1 MSFKKRLV
9 MAAAAIGCVMAA
21 STVSA
26 LAQDDDDDT
35 FEQKMLRKL
44 MGRDKPPID
53 YRERSPLVIPP
64 SSELPPPESANAF
77 AAQGS
82 AAGSAAAVGS
92 AAWPQD
98 PDVAAKNK
106 KTTRRIR
113 GADES
118 DRAAAALMSPD
129 EIKRGKVSGGERK
142 RAVTLSDNES
152 SRPLRPGELGG
163 KEYSLFSLFGK
174 SAQGEKPEKFAGE
187 PTRELLTEPPVG
199 YRTPSPDQPYQPPKE
214 KPIFKMPSLWD
225 HGTGEPN

>member
-9 MAAAAIGCVMAA
+9 MAVAAIGCVMAA

-44 MGRDKPPID
+44 MGRDKPAID

-64 SSELPPPESANAF
+64 SAELPPPESANA
-77 AAQGS
+77 AAASASAQGS
-82 AAGSAAAVGS
+82 AA
-92 AAWPQD
+92 WPRD
-98 PDVAAKNK
+98 PDLQTNK
-106 KTTRRIR
+106 KGARRIR
-113 GADES
+113 GAEES
-118 DRAAAALMSPD
+118 DRAASALMSPD

-142 RAVTLSDNES
+142 RAVTLSDNDS

-187 PTRELLTEPPVG
+187 PTRELLTEPPAG
-199 YRTPSPDQPYQPPKE
+199 YRTPSPDQPYLPPKE
-214 KPIFKMPSLWD
+214 EPIFKIPNLWD
-225 HGTGEPN
+225 RGLEDAK